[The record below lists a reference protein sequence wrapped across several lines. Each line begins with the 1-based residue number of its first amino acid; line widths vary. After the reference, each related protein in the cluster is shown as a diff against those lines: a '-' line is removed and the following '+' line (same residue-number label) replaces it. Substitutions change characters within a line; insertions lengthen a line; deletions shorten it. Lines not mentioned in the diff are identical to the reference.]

1 MGQLS
6 FQSFA
11 PDYTP
16 RAPEQTVLYKTVA
29 KHIESFYALA
39 ESGAR
44 YLPKHVRQEFDAFLH
59 CGILAYGFLRLQ
71 CTGCKSEKFVAFS
84 CKKRGFCS
92 SCGGRRMSESAAHL
106 VDEVFPKVGVRQWV
120 VSFPF
125 AIRFLLARSPKLQS
139 KVLAISLRAIHALIQ
154 KKVRRPGLK
163 INTGAVTILQRFGG
177 SLNLNLHFHM
187 LLLEGGYYE
196 TEQGPKFWWIESP
209 TDEEIKALVSTIASR
224 VIRCL
229 KAMGHFEDG
238 DAVVDEVTDDA
249 MLGLQAASVRSKV
262 ALGKRAGEWIRRIGS
277 LGEMPV
283 PELTGHLCANVNGFS
298 LHAGV
303 YCAPNERQKL
313 EHLCRYIA
321 RPAIAEERLKLLP
334 NDDVLLK
341 LKKPYS
347 DGTSHLVFSGVE
359 FVEKL
364 AALVP
369 PPRAHLT
376 RFHGCLA
383 PHSKIRSQV
392 VPNKKEEAPAGG
404 SVAPAADAAPMDTK
418 SKHLSWA
425 KLLKRV
431 FQIDMENCRHCGGE
445 MKTLAAIMDRFTIEK
460 ILKHVGL
467 PHKPPDIARSRY
479 AVQEYLF

>member
-1 MGQLS
+1 M
-6 FQSFA
+6 
-11 PDYTP
+11 
-16 RAPEQTVLYKTVA
+16 
-29 KHIESFYALA
+29 
-39 ESGAR
+39 
-44 YLPKHVRQEFDAFLH
+44 
-59 CGILAYGFLRLQ
+59 
-71 CTGCKSEKFVAFS
+71 
-84 CKKRGFCS
+84 
-92 SCGGRRMSESAAHL
+92 
-106 VDEVFPKVGVRQWV
+106 
-120 VSFPF
+120 
-125 AIRFLLARSPKLQS
+125 
-139 KVLAISLRAIHALIQ
+139 
-154 KKVRRPGLK
+154 
-163 INTGAVTILQRFGG
+163 
-177 SLNLNLHFHM
+177 
-187 LLLEGGYYE
+187 
-196 TEQGPKFWWIESP
+196 
-209 TDEEIKALVSTIASR
+209 
-224 VIRCL
+224 CL
-229 KAMGHFEDG
+229 KTQGHFEDG
-238 DAVVDEVTDDA
+238 EAVVDEVTDDA

-277 LGEMPV
+277 VGQMPV

-303 YCAPNERQKL
+303 YCAPFDRQKL

-334 NDDVLLK
+334 NEDVLLK

-364 AALVP
+364 AAPVP

-392 VPNKKEEAPAGG
+392 VPKKKDEAPKEGAA
-404 SVAPAADAAPMDTK
+404 APAADTAPVDTK
-418 SKHLSWA
+418 SKRLSWA

-445 MKTLAAIMDRFTIEK
+445 MKTLAAIKDRFTIEK

-467 PHKPPDIARSRY
+467 PHKPPDVARSRY